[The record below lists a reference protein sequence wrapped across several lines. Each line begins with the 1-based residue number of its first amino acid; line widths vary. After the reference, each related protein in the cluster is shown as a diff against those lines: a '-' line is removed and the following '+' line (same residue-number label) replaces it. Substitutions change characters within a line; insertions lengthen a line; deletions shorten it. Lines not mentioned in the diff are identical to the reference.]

1 MRAARAA
8 SRGIDGQ
15 AIGAAAD
22 AARSHGSRATAVT
35 SPSGNYTGRA
45 SVLGQAV
52 SGTVSIINGTHMNL
66 DVGHPAHTKC
76 PGEPYAL
83 SSTGAVR
90 LPTAGTAGDCV
101 HDALTAHGG
110 SIESIFYNSSADAI
124 HVAVTVLY
132 FVSAKMTLTA
142 CC

>member
-1 MRAARAA
+1 M
-8 SRGIDGQ
+8 GTDEDQ
-15 AIGAAAD
+15 VTGAAAD
-22 AARSHGSRATAVT
+22 ATSRATEETVAT
-35 SPSGNYTGRA
+35 SPSGDYTGRD

-66 DVGHPAHTKC
+66 DVGHPAHIKC

-83 SSTGAVR
+83 SSTGAVT

-101 HDALTAHGG
+101 HDALAAHGG

-124 HVAVTVLY
+124 HVDVTVLY
-132 FVSAKMTLTA
+132 FVSVKMTLTA

>member
-1 MRAARAA
+1 MSTDA
-8 SRGIDGQ
+8 DEVT
-15 AIGAAAD
+15 GAAAD
-22 AARSHGSRATAVT
+22 AARSHGSRATAEI

-66 DVGHPAHTKC
+66 DVGHPAHIKC

-83 SSTGAVR
+83 DAATGAVT

-101 HDALTAHGG
+101 HDALAAHGG

-124 HVAVTVLY
+124 HVAVTALY
-132 FVSAKMTLTA
+132 FISVKMTLSSVV
-142 CC
+142 

>member
-1 MRAARAA
+1 M
-8 SRGIDGQ
+8 STDEGQ
-15 AIGAAAD
+15 VTGAAAD
-22 AARSHGSRATAVT
+22 ATSRATEETVAT
-35 SPSGNYTGRA
+35 SPSGNYAGRA

-66 DVGHPAHTKC
+66 DVGHPAHIKC

-83 SSTGAVR
+83 SSTGAVT
-90 LPTAGTAGDCV
+90 LPAAGTAGDCV
-101 HDALTAHGG
+101 HDTLSAHGG

-124 HVAVTVLY
+124 HEDVTALY
-132 FVSAKMTLTA
+132 FVSVKMTLTA

>member
-1 MRAARAA
+1 MIV
-8 SRGIDGQ
+8 IDKTTVCLSTEEDQ
-15 AIGAAAD
+15 VTAAAAD
-22 AARSHGSRATAVT
+22 AVAT

-45 SVLGQAV
+45 SVVGQTV

-66 DVGHPAHTKC
+66 DVGHPAHIKC

-83 SSTGAVR
+83 SSTGAVT

-101 HDALTAHGG
+101 HDALSAHGG

-124 HVAVTVLY
+124 RVDVTVLY
-132 FVSAKMTLTA
+132 FISVKMTLA
-142 CC
+142 SCC

>member
-1 MRAARAA
+1 M
-8 SRGIDGQ
+8 STDEDQ
-15 AIGAAAD
+15 VTGAAAD
-22 AARSHGSRATAVT
+22 AARSHGSRATAEI
-35 SPSGNYTGRA
+35 SPSGNYTGRV

-66 DVGHPAHTKC
+66 DVGHPAHIKC

-83 SSTGAVR
+83 DASTGAVT

-101 HDALTAHGG
+101 HDALSAHGG

-124 HVAVTVLY
+124 RVDVTVLY
-132 FVSAKMTLTA
+132 FVSVKMTLA
-142 CC
+142 SCC